1 MNEEMSENNLEMVPK
16 KDDPLEELDLV
27 RLNNSRDG
35 LRQQQKNIIDNY
47 NSLKTDLNSEEAQE
61 VLEPISK
68 QLEEINQQI
77 EDLEKRR
84 VNMAA

>member
-77 EDLEKRR
+77 EELEKRR